1 VEHELAQEGAVH
13 AVLHLACQSKDRAC
27 YDCENWL
34 ERLED
39 ARAAVKKKSDNNVVS
54 AALQAK
60 WMDYDI
66 KAKVQALAW
75 QRTRQPE
82 GRRSWSYWPCTLDA

>member
-1 VEHELAQEGAVH
+1 MNSLKKA
-13 AVLHLACQSKDRAC
+13 LSMLCCISRA
-27 YDCENWL
+27 NPKIVPATTARIWL
-34 ERLED
+34 ERLLD

-54 AALQAK
+54 EALQAK

-82 GRRSWSYWPCTLDA
+82 GRRLVILAMYA